1 MLPSITGYVGR
12 SPSFKS
18 ELERLHGGNTRENPL
33 IFPRSCAASLSFI
46 VALVAAQSKKNRRI
60 WAVADALPTQERVAA
75 ELPLWDT
82 EGIFV
87 PEREIH
93 INNGL
98 SDPDL
103 AAERLEALRT
113 ITAATDK
120 TRVIVV
126 TAAALNQQAP
136 VFSADSAAL

>member
-1 MLPSITGYVGR
+1 
-12 SPSFKS
+12 
-18 ELERLHGGNTRENPL
+18 
-33 IFPRSCAASLSFI
+33 
-46 VALVAAQSKKNRRI
+46 VAE
-60 WAVADALPTQERVAA
+60 ALPTQERVAA

-136 VFSADSAAL
+136 VFSADSAATIALSVGKEISPEALTAQLTAYGFERVEQVIARSQWSLRGGILDVSSAARADYMPESMLHN